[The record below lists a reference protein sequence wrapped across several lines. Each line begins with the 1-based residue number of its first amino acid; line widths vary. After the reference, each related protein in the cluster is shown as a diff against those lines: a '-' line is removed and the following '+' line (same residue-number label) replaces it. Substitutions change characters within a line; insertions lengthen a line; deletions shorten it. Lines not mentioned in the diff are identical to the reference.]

1 MLMKIHIFKKQ
12 FMFNIK
18 TEQWLELLT
27 FLSELGPRVVCVSLS
42 IALCLSW
49 AAGPSDQ
56 DLQQTQ
62 TFKQMNQADQSYFKL
77 TRWLKMNV
85 LTTGGS
91 LLSVLPSDILLSEPQ
106 EVGEYS
112 LCWTERQQTVLIWSL
127 PKTGTCSVNP
137 CIPDLNYKK

>member
-1 MLMKIHIFKKQ
+1 
-12 FMFNIK
+12 
-18 TEQWLELLT
+18 
-27 FLSELGPRVVCVSLS
+27 
-42 IALCLSW
+42 
-49 AAGPSDQ
+49 
-56 DLQQTQ
+56 
-62 TFKQMNQADQSYFKL
+62 
-77 TRWLKMNV
+77 MNV

-137 CIPDLNYKK
+137 CSPDLNYKKINK